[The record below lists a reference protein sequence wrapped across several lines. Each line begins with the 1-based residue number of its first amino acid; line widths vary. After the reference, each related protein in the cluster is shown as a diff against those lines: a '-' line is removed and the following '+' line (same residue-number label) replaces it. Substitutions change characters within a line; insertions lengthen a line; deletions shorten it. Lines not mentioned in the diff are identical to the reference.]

1 MNNKHISFPKE
12 SKGTGIPDLVN
23 FTAVDLKEEINKTII
38 TLKRKILLFTLIINV
53 FVQEMQ
59 LKSNKNSAGTNLN
72 QNYFQYSRIKVQRY

>member
-38 TLKRKILLFTLIINV
+38 TLKRNILLFTIIINV

-59 LKSNKNSAGTNLN
+59 LKS
-72 QNYFQYSRIKVQRY
+72 

>member
-23 FTAVDLKEEINKTII
+23 FTAVDLKEEINKAII
-38 TLKRKILLFTLIINV
+38 TLKRKILSFTIIIKV

-59 LKSNKNSAGTNLN
+59 LKS
-72 QNYFQYSRIKVQRY
+72 